1 MFRVLAAVCAGL
13 LAGAVAGVS
22 VPAATASVTAAS
34 ATAASATASA
44 TTASFSAATTASTA
58 AGRNPHA
65 VVPADHWAYAALYRL
80 AAQGL
85 APLWAASARPLPRLE
100 LARMVAE
107 ALERA
112 AQREAAGTPLGR
124 GARADLSALRDEFA
138 DELRVLDAAPAGLAL
153 GGAATGRMVAGAPP
167 RFVRHS
173 GGAVEFDRLYLAGR
187 IGDVAVQ
194 AGRDRHWWGPGVRGA
209 FLLSDNAGPLDAL
222 KLTLTAGRVRAV
234 GLVAP
239 LADARYLYGLRADW
253 QARDDLR
260 VGLGEVIL
268 RVGGQDN
275 VAFNLDVDWR
285 LRPGIVAYGELFID
299 DLTGLAGPGNP
310 FPHRLGG
317 AVGLYLADPF
327 GDGRTSVRFEHS
339 RASNWIYAT
348 FNPAENY
355 IRDGRA
361 LGHWC
366 APDCELWSVTVV
378 RALSPAASLTVGYDL
393 IRKGEG
399 VLGQYWTDPDDAW
412 RRYYLSGVVETTH
425 ALRAAVTWSGE
436 LRFTAT
442 AVWSSTSNAEHVAG
456 ATRQEWFF
464 LMEAAYGF

>member
-1 MFRVLAAVCAGL
+1 
-13 LAGAVAGVS
+13 
-22 VPAATASVTAAS
+22 VPI
-34 ATAASATASA
+34 
-44 TTASFSAATTASTA
+44 
-58 AGRNPHA
+58 
-65 VVPADHWAYAALYRL
+65 DHWAYAALYRL
-80 AAQGL
+80 AAHGL
-85 APLWAASARPLPRLE
+85 APLWAASTRPLPRLE

-112 AQREAAGTPLGR
+112 AQREAAGVPLGR

-138 DELRVLDAAPAGLAL
+138 EDLHALETARSGRPLPTTMAVGAAATARVLE
-153 GGAATGRMVAGAPP
+153 GAPP
-167 RFVRHS
+167 RFVRHT
-173 GGAVEFDRLYLAGR
+173 GGGVELDRLYLAGR

-194 AGRDRHWWGPGVRGA
+194 AGRDRRWWGPGFRGA

-222 KLTLTAGRVRAV
+222 TLTLTAGRVRAV

-239 LADARYLYGLRADW
+239 LAHARYLYGLRADW
-253 QARDDLR
+253 RARDDLR

-268 RVGGQDN
+268 RVGGEDN
-275 VAFNLDVDWR
+275 VNFILDVDWR
-285 LRPGIVAYGELFID
+285 LQPGMVAYGEVYVD

-317 AVGLYLADPF
+317 AVGLFLADPF

-355 IRDGRA
+355 IRNGRA

-378 RALSPAASLTVGYDL
+378 RVLSPAASLTMGYDL

-399 VLGQYWTDPDDAW
+399 VLGQIWTDPDDAW

-456 ATRQEWFF
+456 ATRQGWFF